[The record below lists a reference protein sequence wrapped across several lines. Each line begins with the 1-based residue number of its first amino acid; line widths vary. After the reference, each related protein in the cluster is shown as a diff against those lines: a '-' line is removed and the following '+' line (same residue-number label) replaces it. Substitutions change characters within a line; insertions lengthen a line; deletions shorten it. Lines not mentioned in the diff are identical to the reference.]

1 MRNILIAFLLLL
13 APFLGIPAPAT
24 AQTAEEDRGYLQG
37 LLEDNLSGAGR
48 DVRITGFAGALSA
61 RATIAEL
68 TIADSEGIWLRLSD
82 LVLDWNR
89 AALVRGRIDVT
100 ELTVAEIELL
110 RPPVPEPGLPEAA
123 ASTGFSLPDLPVA
136 IQIGRVA
143 AERVSLGEA
152 ILGQAVEISLEGSA
166 SLEGGQGT
174 ADLEVARID
183 GPQGQLTLSG
193 AYENATR
200 ALTLNLSVAEEAN
213 GIAATLMGLP
223 GAPSLDLTVTGEGP
237 IDNFT
242 ADLTL
247 STDAQE
253 RLAGQVVLQTLRA
266 AVSEEDTGTESESA
280 TPAEEAVTRR
290 VTVQIGGDIA
300 PVFAPEYR
308 AFFGPN
314 IQLAVIV
321 TQTPDGRMLLDELDL
336 TADALSLGGRAA
348 FAADGW
354 PERLALAGRIAAPD
368 GGAVLLPLSGPETR
382 VDGADLKLAYDAS
395 DSDSW
400 ALDLNIRGLDRPD
413 LTAARLG
420 LTGTG
425 LIARGADAS
434 AVGVVNGQ
442 ISLASEG
449 LETGDPALAQAL
461 GGDVTGAL
469 RFDWSTDGPFQIPE
483 LVLEFAETRL
493 TGAAEIALGE
503 GETALSDL
511 DAAFDLQLSAGN
523 LGRFAALSGQQLGG
537 TANLTA
543 RGNVQPL
550 TGAFALD
557 LSGRAQNLS
566 LGQPRIDP
574 LITGASDIALQAS
587 RDPSGTRVDL
597 FEIVTTGTDLRVRA
611 ALRSDN
617 STVDLSA
624 RLLDSGLVLDGLSGP
639 VAVTLGARQQAET
652 WQITLDAEAPG
663 ATTARLT
670 GTVTGDGIDLL
681 LAEGQVRAELGDLA
695 TWSTVAGR
703 PLSGAA
709 RLSLDASGDLLAR
722 SGAANGRLDGQNLRI
737 GQANAD
743 ALMRGASSL
752 VFDLR
757 QTAEG
762 MTILDVLELRTP
774 QGVTDVT
781 GRISADDSRLRFY
794 SYLRDIGLIAPDI
807 SGPASANGLVQ
818 SSGGDWRI
826 EATASGPGGLTAR
839 TAGTVAPDGQQVD
852 VTLQG
857 SAPLSLANARLRPN
871 SVAGVLSYD
880 LAVNGAPALSSVSG
894 TLSTQGA
901 RVVIPAAGLA
911 LADLGA
917 TVRLSS
923 GRAQIEAQSN
933 LSSGGRLSLS
943 GPVTL
948 SSPFPADLTIDL
960 QGAVLQQRNLY
971 ETTAQGRVTV
981 TGPLTGGAQIGG
993 SIDLDTVELRIPES
1007 LGPTFANLPD
1017 LEHRGETTATRQTRL
1032 WAGLIADPNAASGPG
1047 LAFPIDLVINAPSR
1061 IFVRGR
1067 GLDAELGGRLRL
1079 TGTTANLVPQGQ
1091 FNLIRGRLSI
1101 LGQRLDLTT
1110 GLVSLQGA
1118 FDPFIRFIAETE
1130 AQGSAIRI
1138 GLEGLASEPELTL
1151 TSSPE
1156 LPQDEV
1162 LALLLFGRGITE
1174 ISPLQAVQLA
1184 GAVRTLSG
1192 RSNGLSEGLRGAI
1205 GVDDLDLTTT
1215 DTGETEARVGKYI
1228 SDNIYTDVTVNTAG
1242 ETQIN
1247 LNLNV
1252 TRSITVRGRLNSDGG
1267 TGIGVYIERDY

>member
-1 MRNILIAFLLLL
+1 MRYVLLALLLLL
-13 APFLGIPAPAT
+13 APLLSSAAPVS

-48 DVRITGFAGALSA
+48 DVRITGFAGALRA

-68 TIADSEGIWLRLSD
+68 TIADSEGVWLRLSD

-89 AALVRGRIDVT
+89 SALVRGRIEVS

-110 RPPVPEPGLPEAA
+110 RPPVPEPGLPAAA
-123 ASTGFSLPDLPVA
+123 ASSGFSLPDLPVA

-143 AERVSLGEA
+143 ADRVSLGA
-152 ILGQAVEISLEGSA
+152 PVLGQAVEIRLEGNA
-166 SLEGGQGT
+166 SLEDGQGS
-174 ADLEVARID
+174 ANLEVARID
-183 GPQGQLTLSG
+183 GPQGSLVLAG
-193 AYENATR
+193 AYVNATR
-200 ALTLNLSVAEEAN
+200 NLTLNLAVQEEED
-213 GIAATLMGLP
+213 GIAATLLGLP
-223 GAPSLDLTVTGEGP
+223 GQPSVDLTVAGNGP
-237 IDNFT
+237 IDNFA

-247 STDAQE
+247 STDDQE

-266 AVSEEDTGTESESA
+266 SVSEEDDTTD
-280 TPAEEAVTRR
+280 TAEDAVTRR
-290 VTVQIGGDIA
+290 ITAQIGGDIA

-308 AFFGPN
+308 AFFGPD
-314 IQLAVIV
+314 IRLAVIA
-321 TQTPDGRMLLDELDL
+321 TQTPDGRMQLDELDL
-336 TADALSLGGRAA
+336 SADALRLSGRAA

-354 PERLALAGRIAAPD
+354 PERLALQGRIAAPD
-368 GGAVLLPLSGPETR
+368 GGSVLLPVSGPETR
-382 VDGADLKLAYDAS
+382 LDGADLELAYDAS
-395 DSDSW
+395 DGDSW
-400 ALDLNIRGLDRPD
+400 ALDLSIRGLDRPE
-413 LTAARLG
+413 LKANRLG

-425 LIARGADAS
+425 LISRGADVN
-434 AVGVVNGQ
+434 AVGLVTGQ
-442 ISLASEG
+442 IRLITEG
-449 LETGDPALAQAL
+449 LETADPALAQAL

-469 RFDWSTDGPFQIPE
+469 RFDWTTDSPFQIPE
-483 LVLEFAETRL
+483 LALDFADTRL
-493 TGAAEIALGE
+493 SGSAEIALGE

-511 DAAFDLQLSAGN
+511 QAAFDLQLIAAD
-523 LGRFAALSGQQLGG
+523 LARFAALSGQQLGG
-537 TANLTA
+537 AANLAA

-550 TGAFALD
+550 TGAFTLD
-557 LSGRAQNLS
+557 LSGRAQDLT

-574 LITGASDIALQAS
+574 LITGASEIALQAS
-587 RDPSGTRVDL
+587 RDPSGTRIDL
-597 FEIVTTGTDLRVRA
+597 FEIVTTGTDLRGRA
-611 ALRSDN
+611 ALREDN
-617 STVDLSA
+617 STVDLTA
-624 RLLDSGLVLDGLSGP
+624 RLLDAGLVLDGLSGP
-639 VAVTLGARQQAET
+639 VAMTLGARQQAET
-652 WQITLDAEAPG
+652 WQITLDADAPG
-663 ATTARLT
+663 ATTARIT

-681 LAEGQVRAELGDLA
+681 LAEGQISAELGDLR
-695 TWSTVAGR
+695 TWSTLAGR

-709 RLSLDASGDLLAR
+709 QLTLDASGDLLAR

-737 GQANAD
+737 GQENAD
-743 ALMRGASSL
+743 ALLRGDSSL

-762 MTILDVLELRTP
+762 MTILDLVELRTP

-781 GRISADDSRLRFY
+781 GRISANDSRLRFDAFI
-794 SYLRDIGLIAPDI
+794 RDIGLIAPDI
-807 SGPASANGLVQ
+807 SGAASATGLVQ
-818 SSGGDWRI
+818 NTGGDWRI
-826 EATASGPGGLTAR
+826 EATATGPGGLTAR
-839 TAGTVAPDGQQVD
+839 TAGTVTPDGQRVD

-880 LAVNGAPALSSVSG
+880 IVVNGPPAVSSVSG
-894 TLSTQGA
+894 TLNTQGA

-923 GRAQIEAQSN
+923 GRAQIEAQSS
-933 LSSGGRLSLS
+933 LSSGGQVTLS

-948 SSPFPADLTIDL
+948 STPFPADLTIDL
-960 QGAVLQQRNLY
+960 RGAVLRQRNLY

-981 TGPLTGGAQIGG
+981 TGPLANGAQIGG
-993 SIDLDTVELRIPES
+993 QIDLGTVELRIPES
-1007 LGPTFANLPD
+1007 RGPTFANLPD
-1017 LEHRGETTATRQTRL
+1017 LEHRGESAATRQTRL
-1032 WAGLIADPNAASGPG
+1032 WAGLIADPNASSGPSV
-1047 LAFPIDLVINAPSR
+1047 AFPIDLLINAPSR

-1079 TGTTANLVPQGQ
+1079 TGTTADLVPQGQ
-1091 FNLIRGRLSI
+1091 FDLVRGRFSI

-1118 FDPFIRFIAETE
+1118 FDPYIRFIAETE

-1162 LALLLFGRGITE
+1162 LALLLFGRGITD
-1174 ISPLQAVQLA
+1174 ISALQAVQLA
-1184 GAVRTLSG
+1184 GAIRTLSG

-1242 ETQIN
+1242 ETEIN

>member
-1 MRNILIAFLLLL
+1 MRLFLFIFTLLL
-13 APFLGIPAPAT
+13 APILGLPTQLA
-24 AQTAEEDRGYLQG
+24 AQTTEEDRGYLQG

-48 DVRITGFAGALSA
+48 DVRISGFAGALSA

-68 TIADSEGIWLRLSD
+68 TIADSEGVWLRLSD

-110 RPPVPEPGLPEAA
+110 RPPVADPELPDAA
-123 ASTGFSLPDLPVA
+123 ASSGFSLPDLPVA

-143 AERVSLGEA
+143 ADRVSLGAA

-166 SLEGGQGT
+166 ALEGGQGT
-174 ADLEVARID
+174 ADLQVARID
-183 GPQGQLTLSG
+183 GPQGNVALSG
-193 AYENATR
+193 TYENATR
-200 ALTLNLSVAEEAN
+200 NLTLDLSVTEEAN

-223 GAPSLDLTVTGEGP
+223 GAPSLDLTVTGDGP

-242 ADLTL
+242 ADLSL
-247 STDAQE
+247 ATDEQQ

-266 AVSEEDTGTESESA
+266 SASEEDTA
-280 TPAEEAVTRR
+280 DDAVTRR
-290 VTVQIGGDIA
+290 VNVQIGGDIA

-308 AFFGPN
+308 AFFGPD
-314 IQLAVIV
+314 IQLAVIA

-336 TADALSLGGRAA
+336 SADALRLSGSAA
-348 FAADGW
+348 LADDGW
-354 PERLALAGRIAAPD
+354 PERLALQGRIAAPD
-368 GGAVLLPLSGPETR
+368 GSAVLLPLSGPETR
-382 VDGADLKLAYDAS
+382 VDGADIDLAYDAS
-395 DSDSW
+395 DGDSW
-400 ALDLNIRGLDRPD
+400 ALEMDIRGLDRPD
-413 LTAARLG
+413 LKAQRLG

-425 LIARGADAS
+425 LIARGAEDGA
-434 AVGVVNGQ
+434 AGLVNGQ
-442 ISLASEG
+442 IRIATEG

-461 GGDVTGAL
+461 GGDVAGNL

-483 LVLEFAETRL
+483 LALEFAETSL
-493 TGAAEIALGE
+493 TGSAEVALGE
-503 GETALSDL
+503 GDTALSDL
-511 DAAFDLQLSAGN
+511 SAAFDLQLAAGN
-523 LGRFAALSGQQLGG
+523 LERFAALSGQQLGG
-537 TANLTA
+537 AANLAA

-550 TGAFALD
+550 TGAFSLD
-557 LSGRAQNLS
+557 LSGSAQDLS

-574 LITGASDIALQAS
+574 LITGASDIALQAT

-597 FEIVTTGTDLRVRA
+597 FEIVTTGTDLRGRA

-624 RLLDSGLVLDGLSGP
+624 RLVDAGLILDGVSGP

-663 ATTARLT
+663 DATARVT

-681 LAEGQVRAELGDLA
+681 LAEGQINAELGDLG
-695 TWSTVAGR
+695 TWSTLAGR

-743 ALMRGASSL
+743 ALLRGASSL

-762 MTILDVLELRTP
+762 MTILDLVELRTP

-781 GRISADDSRLRFY
+781 GRISANDSRVRFDA
-794 SYLRDIGLIAPDI
+794 YLRDIGLIAPDI
-807 SGPASANGLVQ
+807 SGPASAKGLVQ
-818 SSGGDWRI
+818 NTGGDWRI
-826 EATASGPGGLTAR
+826 EATATGPGGLTAS
-839 TAGTVAPDGQQVD
+839 TAGTVAPDFQRINA
-852 VTLQG
+852 TLQG
-857 SAPLSLANARLRPN
+857 TAPLSLANARLRPN
-871 SVAGVLSYD
+871 SVTGQLSYD
-880 LAVNGAPALSSVSG
+880 LAVNGPPALSSVSG
-894 TLSTQGA
+894 TLTTQGA

-923 GRAQIEAQSN
+923 GRAQLEAQSS
-933 LSSGGRLSLS
+933 LSSGGQVSLS

-948 SSPFPADLTIDL
+948 TAPFPADLTIDL
-960 QGAVLQQRNLY
+960 RDAVLRQRNLY

-981 TGPLTGGAQIGG
+981 TGPLANGAQIGG
-993 SIDLDTVELRIPES
+993 SIDLGTVELRIPET

-1017 LEHRGETTATRQTRL
+1017 LEHRGEDAASRQTRI
-1032 WAGLIADPNAASGPG
+1032 WAGLIADPNASSGP
-1047 LAFPIDLVINAPSR
+1047 AVSFPIDLVINAPSR

-1091 FNLIRGRLSI
+1091 FDLVRGRFSI

-1118 FDPFIRFIAETE
+1118 FDPYIRFIAETE

-1138 GLEGLASEPELTL
+1138 GLEGLASQPELTL

-1174 ISPLQAVQLA
+1174 ISALQAVQLA
-1184 GAVRTLSG
+1184 GAIRTLSG

-1228 SDNIYTDVTVNTAG
+1228 SENIYTDVTVNTAG